1 MSLASRLLIPVLLTI
16 SAAAQAQDGPPPG
29 GGDGPRPDYVLH
41 ADVVYADRSADRNV
55 MDIYVPEGV
64 ENPPI
69 VVNIHGGG
77 FFMGDKSDPDGLDM
91 FMRAG
96 IAVASINYRLSDQ
109 ATWPGQYD
117 DLMDAFA
124 FLRANG
130 DALGYDETRMASFGA
145 SAGGHLSSVAG
156 ITLSADPATALKAS
170 VVWFPPILFSEMD
183 ADMAAVGMTAITG
196 STDDAGSAESKLIG
210 AAVGENRALAEAAS
224 PLTLLAALPPEAEL
238 PPFLIMHG
246 AEDTNISRIQSGRLL
261 MALLSRPGTK
271 ELEYRLIPG
280 AGHGSGAFKRLDAIA
295 EVVAFLR
302 EKLAE

>member
-1 MSLASRLLIPVLLTI
+1 MSFASRLLIPVLLTL
-16 SAAAQAQDGPPPG
+16 SVGAQAQEGPPPG
-29 GGDGPRPDYVLH
+29 GGQGPRPDFVLH
-41 ADVVYADRSADRNV
+41 ANLAYADRSSDRNV
-55 MDIYVPEGV
+55 LDIFVPEGV

-69 VVNIHGGG
+69 VVAIHGGG
-77 FFMGDKSDPDGLDM
+77 FMMGDKSDPDGLDM

-96 IAVASINYRLSDQ
+96 IVVASINYRLSDQ
-109 ATWPGQYD
+109 AIWPGQYD

-156 ITLSADPATALKAS
+156 IALSADPATALKAS

-183 ADMAAVGMTAITG
+183 ADMAAVGMTARTG
-196 STDDAGSAESKLIG
+196 PTNDAGSAESRLIG
-210 AAVGENRALAEAAS
+210 AAVGDNPAVAKAAS
-224 PLTLLAALPPEAEL
+224 PLTLLAALPPTAEL

-246 AEDTNISRIQSGRLL
+246 AEDTNISRIQSGRLF

-271 ELEYRLIPG
+271 ELDYRLLPG
-280 AGHGSGAFKRLDAIA
+280 AGHGSGAFKRLDAMA

-302 EKLAE
+302 AKLDG